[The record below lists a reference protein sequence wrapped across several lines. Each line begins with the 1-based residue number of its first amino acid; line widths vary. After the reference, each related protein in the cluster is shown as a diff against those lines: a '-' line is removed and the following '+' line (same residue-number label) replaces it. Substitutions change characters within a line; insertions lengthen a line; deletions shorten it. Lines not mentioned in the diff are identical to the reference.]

1 MSDPRPIGILDSGV
15 GGLSVLREIA
25 RQLPHEDV
33 LYVADQAHIPY
44 GPRPLGDIRALTL
57 GIVRFLRAQGAKA
70 IVIAC
75 NTASAAAL
83 YMVRAAFPDLPIVGM
98 EPAVKPAAER
108 SRARRVAV
116 LATPATFQGELFASL
131 IERFAQDVEVL
142 PQACPGLVEQVE
154 AGDLDGPQTQAL
166 LRTYLSPLLAAGA
179 DTLVLGCTHYPFLL
193 PAIVQIAG
201 PQVEVIDPSP
211 AVARQTGRVL
221 AARGL
226 ENTPGRQAS
235 YTFCTTGDVPAF
247 RALVKRLIDLPGTFV
262 GLTWQEGGELAML
275 SGGRGDTSPPP

>member
-25 RQLPHEDV
+25 RQLPHEDL

-44 GPRPLGDIRALTL
+44 GPRSLEDIRALTL

-83 YMVRAAFPDLPIVGM
+83 HPVRAAFPDMPIVGM

-108 SRARRVAV
+108 SRVRRIGV

-131 IERFAQDVEVL
+131 VERFAQDVEVL
-142 PQACPGLVEQVE
+142 PQTCPGLVEQVE
-154 AGDLDGPQTQAL
+154 AGELDGPQTQAL

-193 PAIVQIAG
+193 PAITQIAG

-226 ENTPGRQAS
+226 ENTPGQKAN
-235 YTFCTTGDVPAF
+235 YTFYTTGDVPAF
-247 RALVKRLIDLPGTFV
+247 RALVSRLIDLPGTFV
-262 GLTWQEGGELAML
+262 GLTWQGGGELAIP
-275 SGGRGDTSPPP
+275 SPRSE

>member
-25 RQLPHEDV
+25 RQLPHEDL
-33 LYVADQAHIPY
+33 LYIADQAHIPY
-44 GPRPLGDIRALTL
+44 GPRPLDDIRALTL
-57 GIVRFLRAQGAKA
+57 GIIRFLRAQGAKA

-83 YMVRAAFPDLPIVGM
+83 YTARAAFSDLPIVGM

-108 SRARRVAV
+108 SRARRVGV

-131 IERFAQDVEVL
+131 VERFAQDVEVL

-154 AGDLDGPQTQAL
+154 VGDLDGPQTQAL
-166 LRTYLSPLLAAGA
+166 LRTYLNPLLAAGA

-193 PAIVQIAG
+193 PAIAQIAG

-235 YTFCTTGDVPAF
+235 YTFYTTGDVPTF
-247 RALVKRLIDLPGTFV
+247 RALVGRLIGLPGRFI
-262 GLTWQEGGELAML
+262 GLTWQKGGELSQRNA
-275 SGGRGDTSPPP
+275 

>member
-25 RQLPHEDV
+25 RQLPHEDL

-44 GPRPLGDIRALTL
+44 GPRPLEDIRALTL
-57 GIVRFLRAQGAKA
+57 GIVHFLRAQGAKA

-83 YMVRAAFPDLPIVGM
+83 YTARAAFPDLPIVGM

-108 SRARRVAV
+108 SRARRVGV
-116 LATPATFQGELFASL
+116 LATPATFQGELFANL
-131 IERFAQDVEVL
+131 VERFAQDVELL
-142 PQACPGLVEQVE
+142 PQTCPGLVEQVE
-154 AGDLDGPQTQAL
+154 AGELDGPQTQAL
-166 LRTYLSPLLAAGA
+166 LRTYLAPLLAAGA

-193 PAIVQIAG
+193 PIITQIAG

-211 AVARQTGRVL
+211 AVARQTSRVL

-226 ENTPGRQAS
+226 ENTLGREAN
-235 YTFCTTGDVPAF
+235 YTFCTSGDVPAF
-247 RALVKRLIDLPGTFV
+247 RTLVRRLIDLPGTFV
-262 GLTWQEGGELAML
+262 GLTWQEGGELAL
-275 SGGRGDTSPPP
+275 L

>member
-25 RQLPHEDV
+25 RQLPYEDV

-57 GIVRFLRAQGAKA
+57 GIVRLLRAQGAKV

-83 YMVRAAFPDLPIVGM
+83 YTVRAAFPDLPIVGM

-193 PAIVQIAG
+193 PAIAQIAG

-221 AARGL
+221 AASGL

-235 YTFCTTGDVPAF
+235 YTFCTTGDVPTF

-262 GLTWQEGGELAML
+262 GLIWQEGGELAML